1 MKKKSVSMLLATAMV
16 MSLLTGCGSKNNS
29 AADTTK
35 EETQTEAT
43 AEAAA
48 DESNDTTADDAG
60 EETTIT
66 VFAAKSL
73 NQVME
78 ELIAEFQKTHENV
91 NVQGSYDS

>member
-1 MKKKSVSMLLATAMV
+1 MLLATAMV

-43 AEAAA
+43 AVAAG

-60 EETTIT
+60 
-66 VFAAKSL
+66 
-73 NQVME
+73 
-78 ELIAEFQKTHENV
+78 
-91 NVQGSYDS
+91 

>member
-1 MKKKSVSMLLATAMV
+1 MLLATAMV
-16 MSLLTGCGSKNNS
+16 VSLLTGCGSKNNS

-60 EETTIT
+60 EETSYGNRMRVKYT
-66 VFAAKSL
+66 ANWGL
-73 NQVME
+73 Q
-78 ELIAEFQKTHENV
+78 IAEMIFQTRSSITGIVLYK
-91 NVQGSYDS
+91 YRL

>member
-43 AEAAA
+43 AEAEIGRAH
-48 DESNDTTADDAG
+48 
-60 EETTIT
+60 
-66 VFAAKSL
+66 V
-73 NQVME
+73 
-78 ELIAEFQKTHENV
+78 
-91 NVQGSYDS
+91 